1 METKKK
7 LPVGIQTFSKI
18 REEDYLYIDKTR
30 EAYELIRKYEYVF
43 LSRPR
48 RFGKS
53 LFLDTLKNI
62 FEGNKHYFKGLYIED
77 KYDFSTTYP
86 VIKISFA
93 GSLQTKEGLEGVFTY
108 LLQENM
114 DALGVSC
121 DNTLDPPNCLSL
133 LIRKAYEKYKAKV
146 VVLVDEYDKPIL
158 DNITNPEMAL
168 YAKERLKSL
177 YEVLKKSD
185 TYIRFVFLTGVS
197 KFSKVSIFS
206 GLNNLEDITLNP
218 KFGNICGYTHSDIE
232 THFRPLLE
240 GVDLEELKA
249 WYNGYNFLKDKVYNP
264 FDILLFIRNDFL
276 YKNYWFETGSPSFLF
291 KLIKQK
297 NYYLPDL
304 QNIIAKE
311 ELFNSFEIDN
321 IKIETVLFQAGYL
334 TIQEVMQNP
343 RGGLRYA
350 LTVPNKEVQQSL
362 SDAIL
367 YMLVDDNTVLPRSQD
382 SAYYALHDARLDNLH
397 TALLSLFASLPYQNY
412 ASNNI
417 NVYEGF
423 YASIVYVYLLSMGCP
438 VSVEESTN
446 RGRLDMSILLN
457 NNRYV
462 IEFKVDGTSNALAQI
477 KANKYYEKF
486 LDEQSTV
493 YLVGIHFSKETKNI
507 SLFEWE
513 QLRELS

>member
-197 KFSKVSIFS
+197 KF
-206 GLNNLEDITLNP
+206 
-218 KFGNICGYTHSDIE
+218 DIE

-297 NYYLPDL
+297 NYYLP
-304 QNIIAKE
+304 
-311 ELFNSFEIDN
+311 
-321 IKIETVLFQAGYL
+321 
-334 TIQEVMQNP
+334 QEVMQNP

-462 IEFKVDGTSNALAQI
+462 IEFKVDGTS
-477 KANKYYEKF
+477 
-486 LDEQSTV
+486 
-493 YLVGIHFSKETKNI
+493 KETKNI